1 VRCVKLVIRALVI
14 MVIVAVVAALVLTG
28 TIDLQSAFGTSQKE
42 FTDARELLLAED
54 FGVGIVLGGNFDR
67 TIYFLGRPSS
77 ISEFGTS
84 KSAEYYVP
92 LRLASTPVDSQ
103 GTLKIRSSNNV
114 ITTVTLTLSKWTD
127 TDNSTDIEFGG
138 TKLEDLEP
146 DDLIGLFGK
155 PAARFVVLNN
165 KVFAW
170 FLLPP
175 IKTEE
180 GIQFNLERTMEVTAK
195 FNKSDGH
202 LHKLSVKV
210 PNQAAR

>member
-1 VRCVKLVIRALVI
+1 MKLVIRALVI

-42 FTDARELLLAED
+42 FTEARELLLAED
-54 FGVGIVLGGNFDR
+54 FGVGIILGGNYDM
-67 TIYFLGRPSS
+67 TISYLGRPSS
-77 ISEFGTS
+77 VDDFGAS
-84 KSAEYYVP
+84 RSAEYYVP
-92 LRLASTPVDSQ
+92 LGIASSQVDSQ
-103 GTLKIRSSNNV
+103 GKLRISSYDNV
-114 ITTVTLTLSKWTD
+114 ITSVTLTLSNLAD
-127 TDNSTDIEFGG
+127 TSNEGDIEFGG
-138 TKLEDLEP
+138 TKLEDLKA
-146 DDLIGLFGK
+146 DDLIDLFGK

-180 GIQFNLERTMEVTAK
+180 GIQFNLARTMEVTAK
-195 FNKSDGH
+195 FNKGDGR

-210 PNQAAR
+210 PTQTAR

>member
-1 VRCVKLVIRALVI
+1 MKLVIRALVI

-42 FTDARELLLAED
+42 FTEARELLLAED
-54 FGVGIVLGGNFDR
+54 FGIGIILGGDFDR
-67 TIYFLGRPSS
+67 TVSFLGRPSS
-77 ISEFGTS
+77 ADEFGS
-84 KSAEYYVP
+84 SRSAEYYVP
-92 LRLASTPVDSQ
+92 LGLASTPVDSQ
-103 GTLKIRSSNNV
+103 GTLKISSSNNV
-114 ITTVTLTLSKWTD
+114 ITSVTLTLSKWAV
-127 TDNSTDIEFGG
+127 TDNSGEIAFGG
-138 TKLEDLEP
+138 TRLEDLEP
-146 DDLIGLFGK
+146 DDLIELFGK

-175 IKTEE
+175 LKTEE
-180 GIQFNLERTMEVTAK
+180 GIQFNLARTMEVTAK

>member
-1 VRCVKLVIRALVI
+1 

-42 FTDARELLLAED
+42 FTEAREILLAED
-54 FGVGIVLGGNFDR
+54 FGVGIILGGDYDL
-67 TIYFLGRPSS
+67 TISYLGRPSS
-77 ISEFGTS
+77 ADEFGVS
-84 KSAEYYVP
+84 RSAEYYVP
-92 LRLASTPVDSQ
+92 LGIANSQADSQ
-103 GTLKIRSSNNV
+103 GKLKISCYDNV
-114 ITTVTLTLSKWTD
+114 ITSVTLTL
-127 TDNSTDIEFGG
+127 NSWADAGSMSDIEFGG
-138 TKLEDLEP
+138 TKLENLAP

-180 GIQFNLERTMEVTAK
+180 GIQFNLARTMEVTAK
-195 FNKSDGH
+195 FNKSDGR

-210 PNQAAR
+210 PNQATR